1 MKRREFITLFGGT
14 VAAWPVAAR
23 AQTWPA
29 QIVRI
34 ICPIAAG
41 GGVDATARIVAAQ
54 LSQIWGQQVVVENK
68 TGASGNIAAEFVARS
83 SPDGYNIYIA
93 AFPHA
98 SIAIFMPRLD
108 TIRSL
113 TSPPSR

>member
-1 MKRREFITLFGGT
+1 MKRREFITLVGGG
-14 VAAWPVAAR
+14 AAWPLVAHS
-23 AQTWPA
+23 QTWPTQVA
-29 QIVRI
+29 RI

-41 GGVDATARIVAAQ
+41 GGIDATARIVAAQ

-83 SPDGYNIYIA
+83 NPDGYTIYIA

-98 SIAIFMPRLD
+98 TNRYLFA
-108 TIRSL
+108 SL
-113 TSPPSR
+113 GYDPVADFAPSH